1 MPMPPSR
8 RLPLKAEKHT
18 VTPDTDLI
26 SRPFDAAFGKLV
38 ENRARNPRVKTKA
51 PLHTGPDSHIGT
63 QIISVR
69 GAPHDKLVARSQNN
83 VVINIAPQSDH
94 LIPTAAL
101 IFSGNDYE
109 RHVIHVDPTTFHWRD
124 KPVAAIRLAPQ
135 YTGKELYQ
143 RRPTYKATFMI
154 PATVSGNP
162 DVEFL
167 RRGLSNAPQNVPTPA
182 LRGELVR
189 GELVRGLLAFGLSVH
204 LRSLA

>member
-38 ENRARNPRVKTKA
+38 ENRARNPRVKIKA

-63 QIISVR
+63 QIITVR
-69 GAPHDKLVARSQNN
+69 GAPHDKLVAGSQNN
-83 VVINIAPQSDH
+83 VIINIAPQSDH
-94 LIPTAAL
+94 LIPAAAL
-101 IFSGNDYE
+101 IFSGNDHE
-109 RHVIHVDPTTFHWRD
+109 RRVIHIDPTTFNRRD

-143 RRPTYKATFMI
+143 CRPAYKATFMK
-154 PATVSGNP
+154 PAPVSGDP
-162 DVEFL
+162 DVECL
-167 RRGLSNAPQNVPTPA
+167 RRGLSHAPQNVPTPA

-189 GELVRGLLAFGLSVH
+189 GLLAFGLSIH